1 MTTHLEAVYEEGWL
15 KPLKPLALPEHSRVP
30 LTLTSEV
37 AEDEGPREWRLHSER
52 SLMPV
57 WDNPAD
63 DVFHVLLKK

>member
-1 MTTHLEAVYEEGWL
+1 MSTTLGAVYEQGWF
-15 KPLKPLALPEHSRVP
+15 KPLKPLSSPEHSRVP
-30 LTLTSEV
+30 LTFEV